1 MQDYNPPPDSGLALI
16 YQDDSLLVLDKPSGL
31 LSVSGRGSHK
41 QDSLLT
47 RTRKRFPQA
56 ECVHRLDMETSGL
69 MVVALGTPVQRALN
83 RLFQRRQV
91 RKRYVAVVDGRV
103 DPPTGE
109 IHLPL
114 ICDWPNRPRQ
124 KIDYAKGKPCTTRFR
139 VLHHDPLNHTTR
151 VALQPETGRSHQLR
165 VHMQSLGHCI
175 LGDRLYAPPQVS
187 SKAPRLLL
195 HASVLAFSHPSSG
208 QTTSFYSQAPF

>member
-1 MQDYNPPPDSGLALI
+1 VQHYNPPPDHGLALV
-16 YQDDSLLVLDKPSGL
+16 YQDDALLVVDKPSGL
-31 LSVSGRGSHK
+31 LSVPGRGADR

-69 MVVALGTPVQRALN
+69 MVIALGKQVQRVLN
-83 RLFQRRQV
+83 RLFQQRQV
-91 RKRYVAVVDGRV
+91 RKHYVAVVDGRV
-103 DPPTGE
+103 APPTGE

-124 KIDYAKGKPCTTRFR
+124 KVDHTVGKPSTTRFH
-139 VLHHDPLNHTTR
+139 VLHHDPLNHTSR

-165 VHMQSLGHCI
+165 VHLQSLGHAI
-175 LGDRLYAPPQVS
+175 LGDRLYASPQVV

-195 HASVLAFSHPSSG
+195 HASALAFSHPSSG
-208 QTTSFYSQAPF
+208 QTTRFYSQAPF